1 MEGIADF
8 LDALLGGVD
17 LTCLALAVGSVFW
30 GLFILEPWRRYHNDE
45 AVIVHLC
52 VKIIYLGAFTLA
64 AVQLIEVA
72 VKAWLIA
79 ETLDRSPFPAFA
91 DTIQFQAG
99 LLRTLFALMLGL
111 FARASMKKNPHSSE
125 HWTIALFL
133 IVPLVVSGAWLV
145 HGAGR
150 FEYRAALMALT
161 VLHQLGAAIWLGAI
175 AQLLGIWRLKTHNPL
190 IADLWPVLLSRFS
203 ALGIAAILLLLA
215 SGIPLAWTFIN
226 SWTGLFG
233 TGYGNLLVVK
243 LWLFVIVLGFAI
255 LNYRAAKRC
264 RAFGFCA
271 DVKRR
276 VPYYIE
282 AETFVLIAIL
292 FTAASLSSQPPP
304 VDIPDL
310 TASWSEVIN
319 TFTPRIPRFTSPTL
333 DALIAGEAGRTAI
346 VAQTPSIAA
355 TEWSNYNHNMAG
367 SFLFVISIV
376 GLISYNKHYAW
387 AKSWPLGFVALS
399 IFLFFRADAE
409 TWPLGPIGFWE
420 STFSNGEVLQHRLA
434 TLLAFALGV
443 FECRARRIIDQNS
456 RLPYVFPIL
465 VAFGG
470 LMLLTHSH
478 VDFQAKTEFLIQ
490 IGHTTMGL
498 FAIIMACG
506 RWLELRLEPPVGRAA
521 GLISISAMLTISLI
535 LMFYREPLY

>member
-8 LDALLGGVD
+8 LDALLGGID
-17 LTCLALAVGSVFW
+17 LTSLALAVGSICW
-30 GLFILEPWRRYHNDE
+30 GLFILKPWRRYRNDE
-45 AVIVHLC
+45 AVIVHIC
-52 VKIIYLGAFTLA
+52 VKIIYMGSFTLA
-64 AVQLIEVA
+64 SVQLIEVA

-79 ETLDRSPFPAFA
+79 ETLGRSPFPAFA

-99 LLRTLFALMLGL
+99 LSRALFALLLAL
-111 FARASMKKNPHSSE
+111 FARLSLKRNPHSSA
-125 HWTIALFL
+125 HWSIALYL
-133 IVPLVVSGAWLV
+133 VVPLVVSGAWLV

-150 FEYRAALMALT
+150 FDYRVALMALT
-161 VLHQLGAAIWLGAI
+161 VLHQLGAAIWLGGI
-175 AQLLGIWRLKTHNPL
+175 AQLLGIWRLKQHNSA
-190 IADLWPVLLSRFS
+190 IADLWPALLARFS
-203 ALGIAAILLLLA
+203 SLGFAAILLLLT
-215 SGIPLAWTFIN
+215 SGIPLAWTYIN

-243 LWLFVIVLGFAI
+243 IWLFLIVLGFAM

-271 DVKRR
+271 DVNQR

-282 AETFVLIAIL
+282 AETFVLIGIL

-319 TFTPRIPRFTSPTL
+319 TFTPRIPRFTSPTH

-367 SFLFVISIV
+367 IFLFVISIV
-376 GLISYNKHYAW
+376 GLLSYDKRFPW

-409 TWPLGPIGFWE
+409 TWPMGPIGFWE

-443 FECRARRIIDQNS
+443 FEYRARRIKDPNS
-456 RLPYVFPIL
+456 RLPYIFPIL

-478 VDFQAKTEFLIQ
+478 VGFQAKTEFLIQ

-498 FAIIMACG
+498 LAIVMACG
-506 RWLELRLEPPVGRAA
+506 RWLELRLEPPIGRAA
-521 GLISISAMLTISLI
+521 GLASMLAMVLISLL

>member
-8 LDALLGGVD
+8 LGALLGGID
-17 LTCLALAVGSVFW
+17 LTSLALAVGGVFW
-30 GLFILEPWRRYHNDE
+30 GLFILKPWRRYCNDE
-45 AVIVHLC
+45 TIVVHLC
-52 VKIIYLGAFTLA
+52 VTIVYLGAFALA

-99 LLRTLFALMLGL
+99 LLRALFALLLGL
-111 FARASMKKNPHSSE
+111 FVRLSLQQNPHSSD
-125 HWTIALFL
+125 HWTIALYL
-133 IVPLVVSGAWLV
+133 VIPLVVSGAWLV

-150 FEYRAALMALT
+150 FDYRVTLMALT
-161 VLHQLGAAIWLGAI
+161 VLHQLGAAIWLGGI
-175 AQLLGIWRLKTHNPL
+175 AQLLGIWRLKKHYPV
-190 IADLWPVLLSRFS
+190 IADLWPVLLARFS
-203 ALGIAAILLLLA
+203 SLGIAAILLLLA
-215 SGIPLAWTFIN
+215 SGIPLAWTYIN
-226 SWTGLFG
+226 SWTSLFG

-243 LWLFVIVLGFAI
+243 IWFFLIVLGFAV
-255 LNYRAAKRC
+255 LNYRAARRC

-271 DVKRR
+271 DVNRR

-282 AETFVLIAIL
+282 AETFVLISIL

-310 TASWSEVIN
+310 TASLSEVIN
-319 TFTPRIPRFTSPTL
+319 TFTPRIPRFTSPTHA
-333 DALIAGEAGRTAI
+333 ALIAGEAGRTAI
-346 VAQTPSIAA
+346 VGQTPSIAA
-355 TEWSNYNHNMAG
+355 TEWSDYNHNMAG
-367 SFLFVISIV
+367 IFLFVSSIV
-376 GLISYNKHYAW
+376 GLLSYDKRYPW

-399 IFLFFRADAE
+399 IFLFFRSDAE

-434 TLLAFALGV
+434 TLLALALGV
-443 FECRARRIIDQNS
+443 FEYRARRIKNPNS
-456 RLPYVFPIL
+456 RLPYLFPIL

-478 VDFQAKTEFLIQ
+478 VGFQAKTEFLIQ

-498 FAIIMACG
+498 LAIVMACG
-506 RWLELRLEPPVGRAA
+506 RWLELRLEPPVGRVA
-521 GLISISAMLTISLI
+521 GLVSIAAMLLISLI

>member
-8 LDALLGGVD
+8 LDALLGGID
-17 LTCLALAVGSVFW
+17 LTSLALAVGSVFW
-30 GLFILEPWRRYHNDE
+30 GLFILKPWRRYHNDE
-45 AVIVHLC
+45 AIIVHLC

-72 VKAWLIA
+72 VKAWLIE

-99 LLRTLFALMLGL
+99 LARALFALLLGL
-111 FARASMKKNPHSSE
+111 FARLSLKQNPHSSD
-125 HWTIALFL
+125 HWTMALYL

-150 FEYRAALMALT
+150 FEYRIALMALT

-175 AQLLGIWRLKTHNPL
+175 AQLLGIWRLKSHHPL
-190 IADLWPVLLSRFS
+190 LADLWPVLLWRFS
-203 ALGIAAILLLLA
+203 ALGIAAIVLLLA
-215 SGIPLAWTFIN
+215 SGIPLAWTYIN

-243 LWLFVIVLGFAI
+243 IWLFAIALGLAVT
-255 LNYRAAKRC
+255 NHRAAKRC

-271 DVKRR
+271 DVNKR

-282 AETFVLIAIL
+282 AETFVLIGIL
-292 FTAASLSSQPPP
+292 FTAASLSSQPPS
-304 VDIPDL
+304 VDIPEL
-310 TASWSEVIN
+310 TASWSEVID
-319 TFTPRIPRFTSPTL
+319 TFAPRIPKFTSPSHE
-333 DALIAGEAGRTAI
+333 ALIAGEAGRTAI
-346 VAQTPSIAA
+346 VGQTPSIAA
-355 TEWSNYNHNMAG
+355 TEWSDYNHNMAG
-367 SFLFVISIV
+367 IFLFVISIV
-376 GLISYNKHYAW
+376 GLISYNKRYPW

-399 IFLFFRADAE
+399 IFLFFRSDAE

-443 FECRARRIIDQNS
+443 FEYRARRINDPSS

-478 VDFQAKTEFLIQ
+478 VGFQAKTEFLIQ

-498 FAIIMACG
+498 LAIVMACG
-506 RWLELRLEPPVGRAA
+506 RWLELRLEPPAGTAA
-521 GLISISAMLTISLI
+521 GLVSISAMLLISII